1 MTPTKSTWQPVP
13 PAGNRNSSPTTMT
26 RSSAVGR
33 RHDAIVLNSK
43 PFIFARFPTEIVR
56 LVFEASVTPGLRT
69 GDEQQRQRTAY
80 TYCLISKGVRVWVE
94 PLLYEKA
101 VLESRI
107 QVKRF
112 LRALE
117 IKPASFLVRAVK
129 TVWILN
135 EHFPPESSD
144 QLHIIFIKCPLLKR
158 FAILDDWNY
167 IRIMHN
173 IPKPQSGINAL
184 QELTIVRASVD
195 LAKTLTLPYL
205 TIQKLI
211 LIDCAEVFFDTIHRR
226 ALEDKELLDTLR
238 AIPHIYLEFITIPNV
253 RLAYH
258 LKFRAIPLWIQPS
271 PESVSILHIRSS
283 TKTIDPFIVHGFPRH
298 DEEYFDDCE
307 LLDQVYGDRCAN
319 VRRQT
324 CCVRVIRCGSGYQ
337 SRGLLYGA
345 IQGMDRVGLVFL
357 ISVL

>member
-1 MTPTKSTWQPVP
+1 
-13 PAGNRNSSPTTMT
+13 MT

-33 RHDAIVLNSK
+33 RHNAIVLNSK

-56 LVFEASVTPGLRT
+56 LVFEASVTPGLRA

-80 TYCLISKGVRVWVE
+80 TYCLISKGIRVWVG
-94 PLLYEKA
+94 PLLYEKV
-101 VLESRI
+101 VLELRM
-107 QVKRF
+107 QVKRL

-135 EHFPPESSD
+135 EYFPTESSD
-144 QLHIIFIKCPLLKR
+144 QLHIIFIRCPLLKR

-167 IRIMHN
+167 IRILHN
-173 IPKPQSGINAL
+173 IPKPQSGIYA
-184 QELTIVRASVD
+184 ASVD
-195 LAKTLTLPYL
+195 LAKTLTPPYL

-211 LIDCAEVFFDTIHRR
+211 LVDCAEIFFDIIHRR

-238 AIPHIYLEFITIPNV
+238 AIPQIYLKFITIPNV

-271 PESVSILHIRSS
+271 PESVSILHICSS
-283 TKTIDPFIVHGFPRH
+283 TKTIDPFIVLGFPRH
-298 DEEYFDDCE
+298 VEEYFDDVNSWIKYME
-307 LLDQVYGDRCAN
+307 TDVQTYGGRLVVNALSDAE
-319 VRRQT
+319 V
-324 CCVRVIRCGSGYQ
+324 GS
-337 SRGLLYGA
+337 
-345 IQGMDRVGLVFL
+345 MDRVGLVFL